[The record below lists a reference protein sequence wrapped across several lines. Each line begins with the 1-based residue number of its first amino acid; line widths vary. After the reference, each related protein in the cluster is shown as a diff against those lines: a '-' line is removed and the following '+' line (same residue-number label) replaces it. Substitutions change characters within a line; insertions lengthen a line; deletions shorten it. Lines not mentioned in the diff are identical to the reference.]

1 MEHKEDKAP
10 ELQEKTS
17 EVTPQE
23 PIKLKMIDYTKV
35 SDQGVADLHEA
46 ISRLLK
52 VKEELE
58 IRMIEAVTKNED
70 IKKRLE
76 VLEAAGVI
84 QIDHEQSKH
93 FEQSI
98 KTYLGLL
105 YNITL
110 ELQEEINFFNP
121 FFAQPRPKT
130 VQVPESVQVD
140 AAAFIRMSAEGMR
153 RHAKTVSK
161 GMLVSYSRYGFS
173 LDSQLKQL
181 NILEKRK

>member
-1 MEHKEDKAP
+1 MEHKNGIAPQLQHEDVQTA
-10 ELQEKTS
+10 
-17 EVTPQE
+17 PQE
-23 PIKLKMIDYTKV
+23 PVKLKAIDFSVV
-35 SDQGVADLHEA
+35 SDQAIADLHIA
-46 ISRLLK
+46 ISKLAA
-52 VKEELE
+52 VKQDLE
-58 IRMIEAVTKNED
+58 HRMVETVTKNES

-76 VLEAAGVI
+76 ALEASGVI
-84 QIDHEQSKH
+84 QIDHEQSKQ

-110 ELQEEINFFNP
+110 ELNEEINFFNP
-121 FFAQPRPKT
+121 FFAQPRPAM
-130 VQVPESVQVD
+130 VQVPEVITVD
-140 AAAFIRMSAEGMR
+140 AQAFVRMSAEGMR

-173 LDSQLKQL
+173 LDSQIKQL